1 MKCKFLISVFA
12 NGYLKL
18 RIPSCGPTLRQTLS
32 ILAARGGGWTDSTD
46 STVSSRVG
54 WTFLEHRKKKK
65 TMLCCL
71 LNMIRILLGIKLK
84 NLTHKLYTIF
94 PWTIYFRL
102 QNELASQTY
111 FFFFQCSQP
120 ASQRA
125 KTIRKQFSHLRS
137 VCSIEKLLKS
147 YWGFGWGSTRG
158 CCIQARVA
166 GHQDQREPGSSVH
179 SNPNHSTLTP
189 VRQMRANNERLKNPS
204 GGVGNMKYEIRTPNS
219 FRKNFNGFLK

>member
-1 MKCKFLISVFA
+1 
-12 NGYLKL
+12 
-18 RIPSCGPTLRQTLS
+18 
-32 ILAARGGGWTDSTD
+32 
-46 STVSSRVG
+46 
-54 WTFLEHRKKKK
+54 
-65 TMLCCL
+65 
-71 LNMIRILLGIKLK
+71 MIRILLGIKLK

-94 PWTIYFRL
+94 PWTIYFGL
-102 QNELASQTY
+102 QNELASHTY
-111 FFFFQCSQP
+111 FFFQCNQP

-179 SNPNHSTLTP
+179 SNPNHFTP
-189 VRQMRANNERLKNPS
+189 LRADASPANACKQWATQKSKWGCR
-204 GGVGNMKYEIRTPNS
+204 KYEIWNS
-219 FRKNFNGFLK
+219 NAK